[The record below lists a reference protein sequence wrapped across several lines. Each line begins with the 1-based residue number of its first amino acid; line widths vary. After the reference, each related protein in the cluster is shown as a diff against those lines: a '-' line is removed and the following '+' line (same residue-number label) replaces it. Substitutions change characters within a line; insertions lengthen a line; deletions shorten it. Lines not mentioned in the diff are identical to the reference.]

1 MSSMSRLL
9 DLASIAPFEAG
20 ADGVRIRRIEGE
32 RITVGVFE
40 LAPGAVVAEHRHEA
54 EQIGMCI
61 RGQLTFTLGEET
73 RTLGPGGTWCI
84 PSGVPH
90 SAVAGPDGAIAVDAF
105 SPIRADWDFPLL
117 ELQPPI
123 WPDEG

>member
-1 MSSMSRLL
+1 MSRLV
-9 DLASIAPFEAG
+9 DLATIPAFDVG
-20 ADGVRIRRIEGE
+20 DGGVRIRRVEGE
-32 RITVGVFE
+32 RITIGVFE

-61 RGQLTFTLGEET
+61 RGQLTFTIADET
-73 RTLGPGGTWCI
+73 RTLGPGGTWSI

-90 SAVAGPDGAIAVDAF
+90 GAIAGPDGAIAIDAF

-117 ELQPPI
+117 GPQPPL
-123 WPDEG
+123 WPIEG

>member
-1 MSSMSRLL
+1 MSRLA
-9 DLASIAPFEAG
+9 DLAAIPPFDVG
-20 ADGVRIRRIEGE
+20 GGSVRIRRMEGE

-54 EQIGMCI
+54 EQIGLCI
-61 RGQLTFTLGEET
+61 RGQLTFTIADET

-90 SAVAGPDGAIAVDAF
+90 SAVAGPDGAIAIDAF
-105 SPIRADWDFPLL
+105 SPIRDDWDVPVLEPRAPL
-117 ELQPPI
+117 
-123 WPDEG
+123 WPTDG